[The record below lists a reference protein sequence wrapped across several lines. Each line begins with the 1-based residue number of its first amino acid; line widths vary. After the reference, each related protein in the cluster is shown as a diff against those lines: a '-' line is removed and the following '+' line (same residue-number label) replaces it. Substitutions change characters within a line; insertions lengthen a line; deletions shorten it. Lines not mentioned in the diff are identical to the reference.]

1 MNNETETREWW
12 TDSHGFI
19 ELQLDPEDAATGYHS
34 GQCDDDI
41 AALRAVPYI
50 AEQLERLDPETVAR
64 SLRDWGAWDDA
75 ELAKHDDN
83 LSRLLWLACADI
95 VEQGER
101 DAATGG

>member
-1 MNNETETREWW
+1 MTNETGVREWW
-12 TDSHGFI
+12 SDSHGYI
-19 ELQLDPEDAATGYHS
+19 ELQLDLEDAATGYHS

-50 AEQLERLDPETVAR
+50 AEQLERLDPETVAL
-64 SLRDWGAWDDA
+64 SLRGWGAWDNA

-95 VEQGER
+95 AEQCER
-101 DAATGG
+101 QK